1 MFKNMRFDIFFDPF
15 LNPSFKVMISF
26 SNVAR
31 TTVSTSISIYQDR
44 FQIIRNWD
52 FIYKTILILNE
63 LKTSLMVKFS
73 LQSFLQ
79 SFKSLFSKRC
89 EGLLIYDHLN

>member
-31 TTVSTSISIYQDR
+31 TTVSTSMSIY
-44 FQIIRNWD
+44 
-52 FIYKTILILNE
+52 
-63 LKTSLMVKFS
+63 
-73 LQSFLQ
+73 
-79 SFKSLFSKRC
+79 
-89 EGLLIYDHLN
+89 